1 MGNFYTDN
9 DDIRFLFR
17 HIDLGQLARAFE
29 EGFRFAGD
37 FDYAPSS
44 EQEAVRNYEMVLESL
59 GKLCADFIAPRAE
72 NVDREGNQLNEDGTV
87 TRPRGIAEA
96 IEKLGQ
102 AEVMGFTLPYR
113 FGGLNFPNLVYSM
126 ANEILSRADASLMN
140 IFGLQGIADTINAF
154 ASEEIKRKYLPAFA
168 NGKVTGAMVLTEPDA
183 GSDLQAV
190 KLRAFQDAE
199 GHWFLHGVK
208 RFITN
213 GCGDILLVLARSE
226 PDRSGGLGLSL
237 LVCEPGPTVQIR
249 RLEDK
254 LGIHGSPTC
263 EIFFDNT
270 PCELIGER
278 QRGLV
283 PYVATLMNGARIGIA
298 AQSVGIA
305 EATYRIARDYA
316 ASRKQFSVAIEKL
329 PAVRDMLIDMKIAIE
344 AGRALLYDAS
354 RVVDLAIGYNNQ
366 VENPWRGRPALAPL
380 HAGGAEEQ
388 GQDALAT
395 NPPQDKEESKRLKD
409 NARLTKRYAG
419 MLTPMSKYYCS
430 EMCNRVAYDSIQVL
444 GGSGYMRDY
453 ACERHARDA
462 RITTIY
468 EGTSQLQ
475 VVAAV
480 RGVCSGT
487 AEKYL
492 AVLASLEY
500 DPQVGD
506 LLGTL
511 AEGTQQLNAAI
522 EFTKGQGNDYMDL
535 YGRALVDVAI
545 DLINGYLFCG
555 QASTKVEMNVP
566 VTVARASCPCSSTT
580 IAAKG
585 MQGRDALATTTIP
598 MKQRKTLLAKRYVE
612 RNAPKIKALT
622 DLIRLGDKSTFN
634 DYEALVGPVPEA

>member
-1 MGNFYTDN
+1 MGNFYKDN

-29 EGFRFAGD
+29 EDFRFAGQ
-37 FDYAPSS
+37 FDYAPGD
-44 EQEAVRNYEMVLESL
+44 EQEAVRNYEMALESI
-59 GKLCADFIAPRAE
+59 GELCADFIAPRAE
-72 NVDREGNQLNEDGTV
+72 GADREGNTLHPDGSV
-87 TRPRGIAEA
+87 TRPKGIQEA

-102 AEVMGFTLPYR
+102 AEVMGFTLPHR

-126 ANEILSRADASLMN
+126 AIEILSRADASLMN

-154 ASEEIKRKYLPAFA
+154 ASEEIKQKYLPQFA
-168 NGKVTGAMVLTEPDA
+168 AGKVTGAMVLTEPDA

-190 KLRAFQDAE
+190 KLRAFQDPS
-199 GHWFLHGVK
+199 GRWFLHGVK

-213 GCGDILLVLARSE
+213 GCGDVLLVLARSE

-237 LVCEPGPTVQIR
+237 LVCEPGPTVHIR

-298 AQSVGIA
+298 GQSVGIA
-305 EATYRIARDYA
+305 EAAYRIARDYA

-354 RVVDLAIGYNNQ
+354 RVVDLAIGFNNRLD
-366 VENPWRGRPALAPL
+366 N
-380 HAGGAEEQ
+380 H
-388 GQDALAT
+388 
-395 NPPQDKEESKRLKD
+395 PPQGKDGLKALKD
-409 NARLTKRYAG
+409 NARTYKRFAG

-430 EMCNRVAYDSIQVL
+430 EMANRVAYDAMQVL

-453 ACERHARDA
+453 AVERHVRDA

-475 VVAAV
+475 IVAAV

-487 AEKYL
+487 AEKYFAEL
-492 AVLASLEY
+492 AGREY
-500 DPQVGD
+500 VPEVAD
-506 LLGTL
+506 LLRKL
-511 AEGTQQLNAAI
+511 VEGTEQLQAAI
-522 EFTKGQGNDYMDL
+522 AYTKEQGNDYMDL

-545 DLINGYLFCG
+545 DLINGYLFCD
-555 QASTKVEMNVP
+555 QAGSKVEMDVP
-566 VTVARASCPCSSTT
+566 
-580 IAAKG
+580 IAG
-585 MQGRDALATTTIP
+585 NDAAGNGWKIP
-598 MKQRKTLLAKRYVE
+598 MRQRKAMLARRYIE
-612 RNAPKIKALT
+612 KNAPKIKALT
-622 DLIRLGDKSTFN
+622 DLIRQGDKSTFSN
-634 DYEALVGPVPEA
+634 YEALIGPVPEA